1 MKYLALLGT
10 LLLAGCNTGPTRNES
25 DREIV
30 LQYVGGEVGTA
41 GPFSKKAARELD
53 ILAEPDRS
61 KSVAL
66 LERGAVAFFIYQK
79 TAGAPAAA
87 KSAAGSN
94 PASGT
99 RVIVVHNRQ
108 IVGDFRAP

>member
-1 MKYLALLGT
+1 MKILALVGIV
-10 LLLAGCNTGPTRNES
+10 LLAGCATGPTRNES

-41 GPFSKKAARELD
+41 GPFGKKAARELD
-53 ILAEPDRS
+53 ILADTDRT
-61 KSVAL
+61 KAVAL

-79 TAGAPAAA
+79 TPGAASAAAAA
-87 KSAAGSN
+87 KN

-99 RVIVVHNRQ
+99 RVVVVLNRQ
-108 IVGDFRAP
+108 IAGDYRAP